1 MRTVIGDIVREKL
14 PRAAVRD
21 PVETMTTRRE
31 LRLNAFQMAAPSHNW
46 AGLWRHPR
54 DTQADYNTLS
64 WWTDLAQTAERG
76 FLDGLFIADVFGL
89 YDVYAGNGD
98 AALLAGA
105 QAPNADPVLAVSA
118 MAHVTR
124 HLGFGITSNLTYDHP
139 FQFAR
144 RFTTL
149 DHLTGGRLGWN
160 IVTGYLDSGARGMGL
175 PVSRDH
181 DQRYEAAEDF
191 MTAVYKLWEG
201 SWEDGAVVRDRA
213 AGVFTRPDK
222 VHRVVHDG
230 PYYKVDARHL
240 AEPSPQRTPVL
251 YQAGTSERGVRFAG
265 RHAESVFLNGPTKSA
280 AAKAVRSV
288 REAAREAGRDPYDV
302 LTFLGATVIVAPTS
316 AEARDLRDEYR
327 SYIDAAGQLA
337 LVSGWTGIDLS
348 GLSLDDPLAFRRT
361 NAIRSTVENLTR
373 AERPTLVRD
382 LLDFT
387 PAGARAAV
395 VVGSAS
401 EVADELLSWLDETDV
416 DGFNLVRTVMP
427 ESLDAVVNL
436 LVPELQ
442 ARGVFKTAYR
452 EGTLREKLFS
462 GRGAHLADSHP
473 GAGFRRQR

>member
-1 MRTVIGDIVREKL
+1 
-14 PRAAVRD
+14 
-21 PVETMTTRRE
+21 MTTRRE

-54 DTQADYNTLS
+54 DNQADYAKLS
-64 WWTDLAQTAERG
+64 WWTDLARTAERG

-98 AALLAGA
+98 AALAAGA

-124 HLGFGITSNLTYDHP
+124 HLGFGITQNLTYDHP

-149 DHLTGGRLGWN
+149 DHLTDGRLGWN

-175 PVSRDH
+175 AVSRDH
-181 DQRYEAAEDF
+181 DERYEAAEDF
-191 MTAVYKLWEG
+191 MAAVYKLWEG
-201 SWEDGAVVRDRA
+201 SWEDDAVVRDRV
-213 AGVFTRPDK
+213 GVFTRPDK
-222 VHRVVHDG
+222 VHRIVHDG

-240 AEPSPQRTPVL
+240 SEPSPQRTPVL
-251 YQAGTSERGVRFAG
+251 YQAGTSDRGVRFAG
-265 RHAESVFLNGPTKSA
+265 RHAESVFLNGPTKPA
-280 AAKAVRSV
+280 AATAVRRV
-288 REAAREAGRDPYDV
+288 RDAAREAGRDPYDV

-327 SYIDAAGQLA
+327 AYIDAAGQLA

-348 GLSLDDPLAFRRT
+348 GLSLDDALSFART
-361 NAIRSTVENLTR
+361 NAIRSTVESLTR
-373 AERPTLVRD
+373 AARPTLVRD
-382 LLDFT
+382 LLEFT
-387 PAGARAAV
+387 PAGARAPV
-395 VVGSAS
+395 VVGSPV
-401 EVADELLSWLDETDV
+401 EVADELLSWVTETDV

-427 ESLDAVVNL
+427 ESLDAVVDL

-442 ARGVFKTAYR
+442 SRGAFKTAYR
-452 EGTLREKLFS
+452 QGTLREKLFPA
-462 GRGAHLADSHP
+462 RGARLPDSHP
-473 GAGFRRQR
+473 GAGFRPPAPRGDA